1 MVVSL
6 TVRRVSTQKITKI
19 FVGKAKVIL
28 SAGTINTACIALNS
42 GVQFLN
48 KSKEPLVGKGLID
61 HAVWGVRFAKR
72 LEPFA
77 RPRSPINFQN
87 MIKIC
92 GTTAL
97 LTVTVN
103 NNSFLAGSSSLPI
116 HQYLDENGVEVR
128 PMAGGKNYSSEDNN
142 VETIAVLLEFGAKL
156 RDDNE
161 VFSSGSLNPVIRM
174 RRQELYT
181 DEESQIHMQILATR
195 IRNTV
200 VTQILPETKPKFRM
214 PPTIPRRKHG
224 SQGSLNPYPI
234 NPNLPPL
241 RVSRPTGDL
250 MTGTTELERDDE
262 HFRHVKIQTLHRKLG
277 ETLAPRLS
285 LLGAGVFAH
294 EVGTM
299 RMDAPGPSGTN
310 VQGVVD
316 TNLLIHGFDNLYVC
330 DLSVFPYSP
339 PANPALTLAA
349 ISMRL
354 ADHLHSMNSN

>member
-1 MVVSL
+1 MQVVSL
-6 TVRRVSTQKITKI
+6 TVRRVSTQKIFKI

-42 GVQFLN
+42 GIQFLD
-48 KSKEPLVGKGLID
+48 KSKEALVGKGLID
-61 HAVWGVRFAKR
+61 HAIWGVRFAKR
-72 LEPFA
+72 LEA
-77 RPRSPINFQN
+77 LASPRSPINFQT

-103 NNSFLAGSSSLPI
+103 NNFFLAGSTSLPI
-116 HQYLDENGVEVR
+116 HQYLDETGEEVS
-128 PMAGGKNYSSEDNN
+128 PISVGGNRSFEDNN

-156 RDDNE
+156 RDDNQ
-161 VFSSGSLNPVIRM
+161 VFGSGSLNPVIRI
-174 RRQELYT
+174 RRQEVYT
-181 DEESQIHMQILATR
+181 DEESQIYMQILATS

-200 VTQILPETKPKFRM
+200 ITQILPKTQPELR
-214 PPTIPRRKHG
+214 IPLPWTPG
-224 SQGSLNPYPI
+224 NDGPQDTPI
-234 NPNLPPL
+234 IPNIPPL
-241 RVSRPTGDL
+241 KVSRPASDSAAVIEKLEGD
-250 MTGTTELERDDE
+250 ELA
-262 HFRHVKIQTLHRKLG
+262 RHPKNSILYQKLS

-299 RMDAPGPSGTN
+299 RMDAPSELHGTTN
-310 VQGVVD
+310 VEGVVD
-316 TNLLIHGFDNLYVC
+316 TNLRIHGFDNLYVC

-339 PANPALTLAA
+339 EANPALTLAA

-354 ADHLHSMNSN
+354 ADHLCSMNSN